1 MGDEVRCN
9 DGGRNMKNKRILAI
23 VENASDAMAWYRS
36 VLPFLRLKR
45 SHDLEVDF
53 MIIGN
58 RPSWDLLVQYDILFM
73 QRPHDTKYV
82 DLAGLAKLHKL
93 KVWLDFDDPLWS
105 VNPDSPV
112 HAYYQQEDTRQAIE
126 RCVNLSDIITVSTP
140 DLAIS
145 VKEYY
150 NKEAVVINNCADLD
164 GLQWMAP
171 SLKKAPQKPTLSWR
185 GSLTHQEDIMQFK
198 PSMDEL
204 DNELDI
210 AWRFYGADMYWA
222 KKGLKDVTQI
232 GNMDFTLYQQTLR
245 VDPGQVLFVPLED
258 NHFNRCKSDIAAI
271 EATVA
276 GMIPVVPSWWGLGLS
291 TPHMKETIENV
302 LQYNP
307 DTKRRLWK
315 ACHDFVIEHRNLEKE
330 NLKRLQVIN
339 GL

>member
-1 MGDEVRCN
+1 M
-9 DGGRNMKNKRILAI
+9 KRILAVI
-23 VENASDAMAWYRS
+23 EHASDAMAWYRS

-45 SHDLEVDF
+45 SHNLEVDF
-53 MIIGN
+53 MIIGHT
-58 RPSWDLLVQYDILFM
+58 PTWDLLVQYDILFM
-73 QRPHDTKYV
+73 QRPHDVKYV

-112 HAYYQQEDTRQAIE
+112 HAYYQQEGTRQAIE
-126 RCVNLSDIITVSTP
+126 RCVNLSDVITVSTP
-140 DLAIS
+140 ELAKS

-150 NKEAVVINNCADLD
+150 NKEARVIVNCADLD

-171 SLKKAPQKPTLSWR
+171 SLKRAPEKPTLSWR

-198 PSMDEL
+198 PHMDEL
-204 DNELDI
+204 DAKMDI

-245 VDPGQVLFVPLED
+245 VDPGQILFVPLED

-271 EATVA
+271 EAIVA
-276 GMIPVVPSWWGLGLS
+276 GMIPVVPSWWELGVS
-291 TPHMKETIENV
+291 TPHMNETIENV
-302 LQYNP
+302 LGYSQ
-307 DTKRRLWK
+307 DTKRLLWED
-315 ACHDFVIEHRNLEKE
+315 CRDFVIEHRNLTKE
-330 NLKRLQVIN
+330 NLKRIEVIN
-339 GL
+339 SL